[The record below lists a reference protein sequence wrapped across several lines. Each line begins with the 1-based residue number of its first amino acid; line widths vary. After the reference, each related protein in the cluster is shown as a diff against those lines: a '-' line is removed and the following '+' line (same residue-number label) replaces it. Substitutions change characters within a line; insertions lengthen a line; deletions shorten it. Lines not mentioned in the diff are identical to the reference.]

1 MEIKKEKNGDSLT
14 IKLCGRL
21 DYTNAE
27 KLDAE
32 FENLSGVK
40 NLVIDLKELEL
51 ISSSGLR
58 SILNAAETM
67 ENQGEMK
74 IINAR
79 PEIKEIFEISGFTDF
94 LNFE

>member
-1 MEIKKEKNGDSLT
+1 MQKIIFFNKIFKRL
-14 IKLCGRL
+14 IYGR
-21 DYTNAE
+21 
-27 KLDAE
+27 
-32 FENLSGVK
+32 
-40 NLVIDLKELEL
+40 LEL

-74 IINAR
+74 IVNAR
-79 PEIKEIFEISGFTDF
+79 PEIKEIFEISRFTDF

>member
-1 MEIKKEKNGDSLT
+1 MEIEKEKNGGSLT

-74 IINAR
+74 IVNAR